1 MAHSPL
7 YVKALPL
14 QELDDVEAI
23 KTEIRTGN
31 ILIVRITPLARKSV
45 DETKL
50 AITELTDH
58 VKSIGGDIARL
69 GEERIVM
76 TPPGVQMWRGET
88 AGSET
93 PIPAVPLQKETL
105 PGTSYRSLSASS
117 TSGTTVLLQTMVL
130 TFGAI

>member
-14 QELDDVEAI
+14 QELDDVETI

-50 AITELTDH
+50 AITELTDYT
-58 VKSIGGDIARL
+58 KSLGGDIARL
-69 GEERIVM
+69 GEERIVI
-76 TPPGVQMWRGET
+76 TPAGVKVGRKE
-88 AGSET
+88 AALSDAA
-93 PIPAVPLQKETL
+93 IPAVQIQNEAV
-105 PGTSYRSLSASS
+105 PGTR
-117 TSGTTVLLQTMVL
+117 
-130 TFGAI
+130 

>member
-1 MAHSPL
+1 MAHPPI

-45 DETKL
+45 DQTKL

-69 GEERIVM
+69 GEERIVI
-76 TPPGVQMWRGET
+76 TPPGVRIWRRE
-88 AGSET
+88 AAAVEA
-93 PIPAVPLQKETL
+93 PITAVPSQKETL
-105 PGTSYRSLSASS
+105 PGT
-117 TSGTTVLLQTMVL
+117 G
-130 TFGAI
+130 

>member
-1 MAHSPL
+1 MLTMAHSPI

-14 QELDDVEAI
+14 QELDDVETI
-23 KTEIRTGN
+23 KGEIKTGN

-69 GEERIVM
+69 GEERIVI
-76 TPPGVQMWRGET
+76 TPPGVRIWRRE
-88 AGSET
+88 AAANEAPVEAET
-93 PIPAVPLQKETL
+93 PVRKRLSEGQ
-105 PGTSYRSLSASS
+105 TSPQ
-117 TSGTTVLLQTMVL
+117 V
-130 TFGAI
+130 F

>member
-14 QELDDVEAI
+14 QELDDVEVI

-69 GEERIVM
+69 GEERIVI
-76 TPPGVQMWRGET
+76 TPPGVKIWRRET
-88 AGSET
+88 ASSET
-93 PIPAVPLQKETL
+93 SISAAPLQKETL
-105 PGTSYRSLSASS
+105 PGTS
-117 TSGTTVLLQTMVL
+117 
-130 TFGAI
+130 

>member
-14 QELDDVEAI
+14 QELNDVEAI
-23 KTEIRTGN
+23 KTEVGTGN
-31 ILIVRITPLARKSV
+31 ILIVRITPLAKRSV

-69 GEERIVM
+69 GEERIVI
-76 TPPGVQMWRGET
+76 TPPGVRTWRRET
-88 AGSET
+88 AAAEAS
-93 PIPAVPLQKETL
+93 IPAVSLPEETL
-105 PGTSYRSLSASS
+105 RGT
-117 TSGTTVLLQTMVL
+117 G
-130 TFGAI
+130 

>member
-69 GEERIVM
+69 GEERIVI
-76 TPPGVQMWRGET
+76 TPPGVKIWRRET
-88 AGSET
+88 ASSET
-93 PIPAVPLQKETL
+93 TIPAVSVQKETL
-105 PGTSYRSLSASS
+105 PGSN
-117 TSGTTVLLQTMVL
+117 
-130 TFGAI
+130 

>member
-14 QELDDVEAI
+14 QELDDVDSI
-23 KTEIRTGN
+23 KEEIGGGN

-45 DETKL
+45 DEMKL

-69 GEERIVM
+69 GEERIVI
-76 TPPGVQMWRGET
+76 TPPGVKIWRRET
-88 AGSET
+88 AGAEAG
-93 PIPAVPLQKETL
+93 IAAAPLQTETL
-105 PGTSYRSLSASS
+105 PGT
-117 TSGTTVLLQTMVL
+117 G
-130 TFGAI
+130 

>member
-14 QELDDVEAI
+14 QELDDVEVI

-31 ILIVRITPLARKSV
+31 ILIVRITPLARKRD

-50 AITELTDH
+50 SITELTDH

-69 GEERIVM
+69 GEERIVI
-76 TPPGVQMWRGET
+76 TRPGVTIWRRET
-88 AGSET
+88 AS
-93 PIPAVPLQKETL
+93 
-105 PGTSYRSLSASS
+105 SYRGSHA
-117 TSGTTVLLQTMVL
+117 
-130 TFGAI
+130 GAVN

>member
-1 MAHSPL
+1 MAHSPI

-14 QELDDVEAI
+14 QELDDVEVI

-31 ILIVRITPLARKSV
+31 ILIVRITPLPRKSV

-69 GEERIVM
+69 GEKRIVI
-76 TPPGVQMWRGET
+76 TPPGAKICLREP

-93 PIPAVPLQKETL
+93 AIPAVPLQKETL
-105 PGTSYRSLSASS
+105 PGTS
-117 TSGTTVLLQTMVL
+117 
-130 TFGAI
+130 

>member
-1 MAHSPL
+1 MEHSPL

-14 QELDDVEAI
+14 QELDDVEVI

-69 GEERIVM
+69 GEERIVI
-76 TPPGVQMWRGET
+76 TPPGVKIWRIE
-88 AGSET
+88 
-93 PIPAVPLQKETL
+93 AVPLEAPIAASPPSQKET
-105 PGTSYRSLSASS
+105 S
-117 TSGTTVLLQTMVL
+117 
-130 TFGAI
+130 

>member
-14 QELDDVEAI
+14 QELDDVEVI

-69 GEERIVM
+69 GEERIVI
-76 TPPGVQMWRGET
+76 TPPGVKIWRRET
-88 AGSET
+88 ASSET
-93 PIPAVPLQKETL
+93 TIPAVPLQKETL
-105 PGTSYRSLSASS
+105 PGSS
-117 TSGTTVLLQTMVL
+117 
-130 TFGAI
+130 

>member
-14 QELDDVEAI
+14 QELDDVEVI

-31 ILIVRITPLARKSV
+31 VLIVRITPLGRKSV
-45 DETKL
+45 AETKL

-69 GEERIVM
+69 GEERIVI
-76 TPPGVQMWRGET
+76 TPPGVRIWRRET
-88 AGSET
+88 ATAEASIAAASFRE
-93 PIPAVPLQKETL
+93 ETL
-105 PGTSYRSLSASS
+105 RGT
-117 TSGTTVLLQTMVL
+117 G
-130 TFGAI
+130 